1 MNNTNLK
8 NQNPF
13 KKAKALKLKVKTL
26 VMGESGTGKTMRALQ
41 LATALAKLEGGR
53 VAFIDS
59 ENGKALFYA
68 PYFDFDHMAL
78 ANNSP
83 QAYID
88 AMRQA
93 EKHGY
98 SVIVVDSFTHAWSGD
113 GGVLDIVDKNKK
125 GWAVGKPEH
134 HKMVAAI
141 HKAHCH
147 IIGTVRLKNSF
158 DKDPNGKIDWNSA
171 QVDARQEGEFEYEFD
186 LSLVLDRNHTAT
198 VRMSKCFD
206 VKAGASYEKD
216 GHPALAETLHN
227 WANAGD
233 EPPKWYE
240 APAAR
245 ARLAGARDKMMASKI
260 PPTIID
266 NALVALSD
274 YDAFIDEEDFFQ
286 QLREKVKDLQDSPY
300 TNITQFDASQAEGP
314 TRARFTERAAS
325 ATGTDGR
332 DPNEPPF

>member
-1 MNNTNLK
+1 MNNNG
-8 NQNPF
+8 NSAGNPF
-13 KKAKALKLKVKTL
+13 KKATALKLKVKTL
-26 VMGESGTGKTMRALQ
+26 IMGESGTGKTYNALK
-41 LATALAKLEGGR
+41 LATALAALEGGR

-98 SVIVVDSFTHAWSGD
+98 SVIVVDSFTHAWSGE
-113 GGVLDIVDKNKK
+113 GGVLDIVDKAKTR
-125 GWAVGKPEH
+125 WAAGKPEH

-141 HKAHCH
+141 HRSKCH
-147 IIGTVRLKNSF
+147 IIGTVRIKNSY
-158 DKDPNGKIDWNSA
+158 DKDERGNVLWDTA
-171 QVDARQEGEFEYEFD
+171 QIDARQEGEFEYEFD
-186 LSLVLDRNHTAT
+186 VSLVLDRAHSAT

-206 VKAGASYEKD
+206 VKPGTAFAADAQADLAGTI
-216 GHPALAETLHN
+216 HR

-240 APAAR
+240 NPAVK
-245 ARLAGARDKMMASKI
+245 ARLAGAREKMMASKI
-260 PPTIID
+260 APTVID
-266 NALVALSD
+266 NALAALYD
-274 YDAFIDEEDFFQ
+274 YDAFIDEEDYFE
-286 QLREKVKDLQDSPY
+286 QLRAKVRELQANPLGTTLPKVLPLAKS
-300 TNITQFDASQAEGP
+300 
-314 TRARFTERAAS
+314 S
-325 ATGTDGR
+325 ALPPTGTNGGG
-332 DPNEPPF
+332 DPNDPPF